1 VPETPIR
8 VLYVAGVPHCGSTI
22 ISNVLGQAD
31 GVFHGGELRY
41 LPWRLAE
48 DRPCG
53 CGEPLSR
60 CPVWSKVV
68 ARMQD
73 KGVQPKDLTTWP
85 GNWYARDVPAMLLRE
100 RRESPPLDDLH
111 RSLSALYT
119 AIAEE
124 TGCRVIVDS
133 SKAPAWGRLVERAP
147 GIDLHVL
154 HVVRDPH
161 ASGYS
166 WQRAENEQN
175 PNPVRFGLIWSIWNA
190 EIEALWRRHP
200 GRYLAVRYEDFVA
213 EPKPTIE
220 RILSFAGE
228 TPGALPFAD
237 EGTVELAPTHTVA
250 GHRTR
255 FDAGRVALKAD
266 DDWRGRLPRPSRLA
280 ISSLTWPLAR
290 RYSA

>member
-1 VPETPIR
+1 VPKPSIR

-22 ISNVLGQAD
+22 ISNILGQAD

-41 LPWRLAE
+41 FPWRLE
-48 DRPCG
+48 QKQPCG
-53 CGEPLSR
+53 CGEPLDR
-60 CPVWSKVV
+60 CPLWSKVV
-68 ARMQD
+68 SRMEEQ
-73 KGVQPKDLTTWP
+73 GIQPEDLATWP
-85 GNWYARDVPAMLLRE
+85 GSWHARDVPAMVFRE
-100 RRESPPLDDLH
+100 RRGSPALAGLH
-111 RSLSALYT
+111 RSLSGFYA

-124 TGCRVIVDS
+124 TGTRVIVDS
-133 SKAPAWGRLVERAP
+133 SKAPAWGRLVERTP
-147 GIDLHVL
+147 GIDLRVL

-190 EIEALWRRHP
+190 EIEALWRRRS
-200 GRYLAVRYEDFVA
+200 GRYLSVRYEDFVA
-213 EPKPTIE
+213 EPRPTIE

-228 TPGALPFAD
+228 SAGELPFAD
-237 EGTVELAPTHTVA
+237 EHTVELAPTHTVA

-255 FDAGRVALKAD
+255 FDAGLVALRAD
-266 DDWRGRLPRPSRLA
+266 DDWRGRLRRSSRLA

-290 RYSA
+290 RY

>member
-1 VPETPIR
+1 VPEPPIR

-22 ISNVLGQAD
+22 ISNILGQVD
-31 GVFHGGELRY
+31 GAFHGGELRY
-41 LPWRLAE
+41 FPWRFAE

-68 ARMQD
+68 AGMQEKD
-73 KGVQPKDLTTWP
+73 IQPEDLATWP
-85 GNWYARDVPAMLLRE
+85 GSWYARDVPAMLVRE
-100 RRESPPLDDLH
+100 RCGSQTLGTLH
-111 RSLSALYT
+111 RSLSGFYA

-124 TGCRVIVDS
+124 TGSRLIVDS
-133 SKAPAWGRLVERAP
+133 SKAPAWGLLVERTP

-190 EIEALWRRHP
+190 EIEALWRRRA

-213 EPKPTIE
+213 EPRPTIE

-228 TPGALPFAD
+228 APGALPFTD
-237 EGTVELAPTHTVA
+237 ERTVELSPTHSVA

-255 FDAGRVALKAD
+255 FDAGRVALRSD
-266 DDWRGRLPRPSRLA
+266 NDWRGRLPRSSRLA

-290 RYSA
+290 RY